1 MIDMKK
7 WMIIGTAVSLMFL
20 FGCQNDQKEVQSTKV
35 EEKTKAKEDNSKE
48 KAKSV
53 FTRKDRQI
61 AKEKAE
67 KFIVLLTEFHGRSI
81 YPNDRYKA
89 VYEELTKK
97 AREQKLIHPDTQF
110 INLEYDT
117 TFVEST
123 KEDSKLILRR
133 DRFQLGDEFQE
144 IYYKYLD
151 VHELTLPIKYMA
163 KSDTSSKDVE
173 LKSFIRF
180 VKTTDGEIYILDAP
194 MLIGMDLEKKDED
207 AYYDEYN
214 RKEIEQEVKE
224 ELNIQ

>member
-7 WMIIGTAVSLMFL
+7 WMIIGTAVSLMLL

-48 KAKSV
+48 KAESV
-53 FTRKDRQI
+53 FTKKDRQI

-110 INLEYDT
+110 INLEYNT
-117 TFVEST
+117 TFVERT

-133 DRFQLGDEFQE
+133 DRFQLGDNFRE
-144 IYYKYLD
+144 IYYTYLD
-151 VHELTLPIKYMA
+151 VHELNLPISYISVKGV
-163 KSDTSSKDVE
+163 KHDSV
-173 LKSFIRF
+173 IRF

-194 MLIGMDLEKKDED
+194 MLEGMDLETKDED
-207 AYYDEYN
+207 AYYDEHN

>member
-53 FTRKDRQI
+53 FMKKDRQI

-81 YPNDRYKA
+81 FKDEDNEKVR
-89 VYEELTKK
+89 EELNRK
-97 AREQKLIHPDTQF
+97 ADEQKLIHPESYFSNPQYNTS
-110 INLEYDT
+110 
-117 TFVEST
+117 FVEDT

-133 DRFQLGDEFQE
+133 DRFQLGNNFKET
-144 IYYKYLD
+144 YYAYLD
-151 VHELTLPIKYMA
+151 VHELTLPISY
-163 KSDTSSKDVE
+163 TSVKGVKHDSE
-173 LKSFIRF
+173 IRF
-180 VKTTDGEIYILDAP
+180 VKTTDGEIYILEAP
-194 MLIGMDLEKKDED
+194 MLIGEDLKKKDED
-207 AYYDEYN
+207 AYYDEYK
-214 RKEIEQEVKE
+214 RKEIQQEVKE